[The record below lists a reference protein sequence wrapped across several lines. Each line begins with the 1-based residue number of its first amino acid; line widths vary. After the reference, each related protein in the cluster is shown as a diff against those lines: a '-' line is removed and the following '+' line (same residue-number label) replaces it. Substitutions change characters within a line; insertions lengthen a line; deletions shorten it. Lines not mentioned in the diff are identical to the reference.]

1 MKVNIDMNTIAKELL
16 TETIRK
22 IDGAYSPSTIRA
34 YKTNF
39 ERFIEFCES
48 IQASSLPAN
57 SRSIGTYI
65 ALLSK
70 SGLKSASI
78 RIAIAA
84 ISSIHKL
91 NQFNDPTQHSDVAIE
106 MKRMHRTLGRAGKQ
120 AFGITEDVLE
130 KMISATKSDS
140 RGLRDKALLLLAY
153 DSLCRRSELVSLRLN
168 DIEYNNSGLPFRIK
182 LRRSKTDQEA
192 IGKVIRLSPKA
203 QEAVQAWIEITRIED
218 GFLFRGIKNN
228 GDISQG
234 INPGQIN
241 RIYKRLA
248 EKAGLPKIII
258 KNISGHSF
266 RVGGAQDLLASG
278 ASLPMLMN
286 RGRWTKPET
295 VMRYIEYS

>member
-1 MKVNIDMNTIAKELL
+1 MLSRETTMNANEILAKTIE
-16 TETIRK
+16 K
-22 IDGAYSPSTIRA
+22 IDGAYAPTTIRA
-34 YKTNF
+34 YKANF
-39 ERFIEFCES
+39 ERFIQCCEGLQS
-48 IQASSLPAN
+48 IALPADTN
-57 SRSIGTYI
+57 NIAKYI
-65 ALLSK
+65 VHLTK
-70 SGLKSASI
+70 NGLKSASI

-84 ISSIHKL
+84 ISSTHKL
-91 NQFNDPTQHSDVAIE
+91 NQLDDPTQHPNVKIE
-106 MKRMHRTLGRAGKQ
+106 LRRMHRTIGRASKQ
-120 AFGITEDVLE
+120 AFGITASNLE
-130 KMISATKSDS
+130 KMISVTKSDS

-153 DSLCRRSELVSLRLN
+153 DSLFRRSELVSLRLN

-203 QEAVQAWIEITRIED
+203 QEAVQAWIKITRIED

-258 KNISGHSF
+258 K
-266 RVGGAQDLLASG
+266 
-278 ASLPMLMN
+278 
-286 RGRWTKPET
+286 K
-295 VMRYIEYS
+295 Y

>member
-1 MKVNIDMNTIAKELL
+1 MHPTANQLL
-16 TETIRK
+16 NETLIH
-22 IDGAYSPSTIRA
+22 IEGAYAPSTIRA
-34 YKTNF
+34 YKANF
-39 ERFIEFCES
+39 VKFIQYCEGL
-48 IQASSLPAN
+48 QVNALPSDPNKIAN
-57 SRSIGTYI
+57 YI
-65 ALLSK
+65 LHLTK

-91 NQFNDPTQHSDVAIE
+91 NQLDDPTQHPNVKIE
-106 MKRMHRTLGRAGKQ
+106 LRRMHRTIGRASKQ
-120 AFGITEDVLE
+120 AFGITASNLE

-248 EKAGLPKIII
+248 QKAGLPKEII

-278 ASLPMLMN
+278 ASLPILMN